1 MWRAEISYVCSIVA
15 QRPADGDLVCGSA
28 WCRCTGTN
36 QASMI
41 AWLPGLQYIYVL
53 AVQRSL
59 TVVRLSQGF
68 HDSMCEYR
76 VIFAIFSTEVAN
88 GTCTETRSRRGENG
102 TRRRQQCGCS
112 RPINTSPKK
121 CGKTSC
127 YVHKCVGKC
136 LDCSNFRSKTVKW
149 RGHRRSAIFR
159 IFFDEIT

>member
-1 MWRAEISYVCSIVA
+1 MCSIVA

-102 TRRRQQCGCS
+102 TRRRQ
-112 RPINTSPKK
+112 
-121 CGKTSC
+121 
-127 YVHKCVGKC
+127 
-136 LDCSNFRSKTVKW
+136 
-149 RGHRRSAIFR
+149 
-159 IFFDEIT
+159 